1 MGVGS
6 RRGGGRREQMDTK
19 KLEIIKKND
28 QYSLKGKE
36 NGKKQKKKL
45 EIRLGDM
52 MKATPPGSKPFIRH
66 SCTS

>member
-36 NGKKQKKKL
+36 NGKKTKKEVRDKIGRHD
-45 EIRLGDM
+45 ESHSSWFQTIH
-52 MKATPPGSKPFIRH
+52 KA
-66 SCTS
+66 